1 MFCGS
6 RADDKSR
13 MLSVLDP
20 LQRIT
25 CQQYKTVVDSDCAHL
40 LIDVREPVQYEI
52 CHLDNST
59 SKYISQYSI
68 ILYVHSHDV
77 IVMWV
82 TSSHY
87 ALQIYLCLSWKILRQ
102 LSQHQTDYSNV
113 LMGSLQRTQKVCY
126 LRTCVHQW
134 RFHSP
139 TCTGPLPIY
148 VVCHHGNDSQKA
160 VQLLQ
165 KQFSHASV
173 SIVIRDIINGL
184 SEWSRSVDTSFPDY

>member
-1 MFCGS
+1 MLMLFSVSNLHVTVCAVTYSQRMLVFDGLSGVSRTIKLRPRQLSCAVCGDNPTITRLIDYEMFCGS

-68 ILYVHSHDV
+68 YVHSHDV

-87 ALQIYLCLSWKILRQ
+87 AL
-102 LSQHQTDYSNV
+102 
-113 LMGSLQRTQKVCY
+113 
-126 LRTCVHQW
+126 
-134 RFHSP
+134 
-139 TCTGPLPIY
+139 
-148 VVCHHGNDSQKA
+148 
-160 VQLLQ
+160 
-165 KQFSHASV
+165 
-173 SIVIRDIINGL
+173 
-184 SEWSRSVDTSFPDY
+184 